1 MSLFRFAAPLLAA
14 CLLATPAL
22 AHDYKAG
29 DLQIGHPWARPTAGK
44 VGGAFLA
51 IANTGTQT
59 DRLLG
64 GSSPAA
70 DKVELHQTIRDGDV
84 MRMRPVDT
92 IPVVPGEPVALKPG
106 GLHIMLIG
114 LKAPLKVGDKVPL
127 TLKFERAGD
136 VQVDLLVQAGGGEA
150 HSH

>member
-1 MSLFRFAAPLLAA
+1 MNKLAA
-14 CLLATPAL
+14 VAVAAFLLGSPAM

-44 VGGAFLA
+44 VGGAFMA
-51 IANTGTQT
+51 IANTGSQP

-64 GSSPAA
+64 ATTSAA
-70 DKVELHQTIRDGDV
+70 EKVELHQTIRDGDI
-84 MRMRPVDT
+84 MRMRPVDA
-92 IPVVPGEPVALKPG
+92 IPVAPGEPVALKPG

-114 LKAPLKVGDKVPL
+114 LKAPLKVGDTIPL
-127 TLKFERAGD
+127 ILRFERAGE
-136 VQVDLLVQAGGGEA
+136 VKVDLAVQAGGGEA

>member
-1 MSLFRFAAPLLAA
+1 MSPFRFAAPLLAA
-14 CLLATPAL
+14 LVIANPTF
-22 AHDYKAG
+22 AHDYKTG

-44 VGGAFLA
+44 VGGAFLS
-51 IANTGTQT
+51 IANTGTQP

-64 GSSPAA
+64 GSTTAA

-84 MRMRPVDT
+84 MRMRPVESLA
-92 IPVVPGEPVALKPG
+92 VAPGAPVALKPG

-114 LKAPLKVGDKVPL
+114 LKAPLKVGDRIPL
-127 TLKFERAGD
+127 TLRFERAGE
-136 VQVDLLVQAGGGEA
+136 VQVELMVQAGSGEA

>member
-1 MSLFRFAAPLLAA
+1 MSVSRFAAPLLAA
-14 CLLATPAL
+14 LLLATPAT

-44 VGGAFLA
+44 VGGAFMA
-51 IANTGTQT
+51 IANTGSQP

-64 GSSPAA
+64 ATTSAA
-70 DKVELHQTIRDGDV
+70 EKVELHQTIRDGDI

-114 LKAPLKVGDKVPL
+114 LKAPLKVGDKIPL
-127 TLKFERAGD
+127 TLRFERAGE
-136 VQVDLLVQAGGGEA
+136 VKVDLAVQAGGGEA